1 MLNENGLLVE
11 NDEKNTQLTN
21 LNALI
26 TDASQSP
33 DDHLLEEDSVQTP
46 VDYTHFQKT
55 DFVALVKEL
64 SKDDDFKKVERIVK
78 EIKPLFDAIRNG
90 EKKQA
95 LDRYLTD
102 GGTKEDFEF
111 RLDEQDQLF
120 DATMKLI
127 RDRRQ
132 AHFKQLEDQKNN
144 SLHKKNEILEKLRAL
159 VDGEDSPQ
167 AFHQFKDLQYQ
178 WKNSGPVPVAFLKT
192 LWANYNAL
200 IDRFYDHRNIYF
212 ELKELDRRKNLEVKK
227 ELCVRAEK
235 LNELP
240 SIQVAVRELNELHN
254 DFRHVGPVPKEEQE
268 PLWQRFKVASDAVYA
283 KRDAF
288 VANLQQEFTKNLE
301 LKNAIGEEVNAFVEF
316 NSDRIKDWNEKT
328 KQILALQ
335 TKWDAIGAVPRA
347 KQKEINKKFWTPF
360 KSFFH
365 NKSLFFKKLD
375 EERSK
380 NLKIKEEIVASAVAL
395 KESTDWDKTSNQ
407 LKVLQTRW
415 KEVGP
420 VPEKWREKIYQ
431 QFKEACDFFFEQ
443 RRGLQKQA
451 DQEQEVNL
459 EKKEAIISKLNELAS
474 QKTSSL
480 QEVQNL
486 QAQFNSLGFV
496 PKQSVA
502 STKNRFADAL
512 NQAINS
518 IENLSEQERSNAAL
532 AIELTTLRSDPQ
544 ANRKLFHK
552 EQAIRKQMAKIE
564 NDMGVLQNNLSFF
577 DRAKNADQMKQ
588 EYGLK
593 IKEASEHLKDLK
605 KQLKMLQQSG
615 EALVKPNS

>member
-11 NDEKNTQLTN
+11 NDEKNAQLKDTN
-21 LNALI
+21 TLI
-26 TDASQSP
+26 TDNSLP
-33 DDHLLEEDSVQTP
+33 DDHLLEEDNQTP
-46 VDYTHFQKT
+46 VDYTHFQKA
-55 DFVALVKEL
+55 DFVALIKEL

-78 EIKPLFDAIRNG
+78 EIKPLFDAIRNA
-90 EKKQA
+90 EKNQA

-111 RLDEQDQLF
+111 KLDEQDQLF
-120 DATMKLI
+120 DANLKLI
-127 RDRRQ
+127 RDRKQ
-132 AHFKQLEDQKNN
+132 THFKQLEDQKNN
-144 SLHKKNEILEKLRAL
+144 SLNKKNEILEKLRAL

-227 ELCVRAEK
+227 ELCVKAEK
-235 LNELP
+235 LSAQP
-240 SIQVAVRELNELHN
+240 SIQAAVRELNELHN
-254 DFRHVGPVPKEEQE
+254 DFRHVGPVPKEDQE
-268 PLWQRFKVASDAVYA
+268 PLWQRFKIASDAVYA

-301 LKNAIGEEVNAFVEF
+301 LKNAIGEEVSAFAEF

-328 KQILALQ
+328 KQLLALQ
-335 TKWDAIGAVPRA
+335 TKWDAIGSVPRA

-365 NKSLFFKKLD
+365 KKSLFFKKLD
-375 EERSK
+375 EERAK

-420 VPEKWREKIYQ
+420 VPERWREKIYQ

-443 RRGLQKQA
+443 RRGLQKQV
-451 DQEQEVNL
+451 DQEQEFNL
-459 EKKEAIISKLNELAS
+459 EKKEAIIAKLNELAS
-474 QKTSSL
+474 QKASSL
-480 QEVQNL
+480 QEVQSL

-496 PKQSVA
+496 PKQSMA
-502 STKNRFADAL
+502 STKNRFTEAV
-512 NQAINS
+512 NKAINS
-518 IENLSEQERSNAAL
+518 IENLSEQDRSNATL
-532 AIELTTLRSDPQ
+532 EMELNTLRTDPQ
-544 ANRKLFHK
+544 ADRKIFHK

-577 DRAKNADQMKQ
+577 DRAKNADQMKE
-588 EYGLK
+588 EYGQK